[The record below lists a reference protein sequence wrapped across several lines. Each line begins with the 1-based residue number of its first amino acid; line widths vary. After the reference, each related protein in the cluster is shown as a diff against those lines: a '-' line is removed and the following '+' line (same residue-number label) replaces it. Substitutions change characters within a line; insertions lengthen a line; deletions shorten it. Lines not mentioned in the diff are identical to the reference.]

1 MTACIAASDDET
13 RARKNSLRTMVKVHV
28 IVNIVNT
35 ETLCRIADTSKS
47 GNGSGDSSMD
57 MIHRNFGRSI

>member
-1 MTACIAASDDET
+1 
-13 RARKNSLRTMVKVHV
+13 MVKVHV
-28 IVNIVNT
+28 IVNIVNI